1 MNGYIDWSSR
11 ECDAS
16 CASQVIQS
24 SQEVA
29 QYAQMATAETAA
41 ATIALEETMVMI
53 DDITGLSESIEGQ
66 IISLRNDIFELSVNI
81 TILRSEVEASMFP
94 TLDDNIFG
102 VIISV
107 ITGITICIVVC
118 QLIIFNTSRME
129 FKREERKW
137 NIMNKGR
144 NRVRNNTG

>member
-1 MNGYIDWSSR
+1 
-11 ECDAS
+11 
-16 CASQVIQS
+16 
-24 SQEVA
+24 
-29 QYAQMATAETAA
+29 MATAETAA